1 MGDVDC
7 WGQEKNLQRYPKE
20 KIITEKTI
28 VFLEELSFVLDK
40 LEEKRLS
47 DLQRLSRK
55 DKDDLMS
62 KRKTLF
68 MYLAI

>member
-1 MGDVDC
+1 MGT
-7 WGQEKNLQRYPKE
+7 GKKRYPKE

>member
-1 MGDVDC
+1 LGT
-7 WGQEKNLQRYPKE
+7 GKKRYPKE